1 MLLIIKRQD
10 KVGQDPILYKL
21 APSIVDRFRVLRRR
35 DLGAHFKIQF
45 AASMI
50 GLGILGFIYGDF
62 ALVWQLPA
70 RYPKSGATKVLS
82 KPVAEGFR
90 PRS

>member
-1 MLLIIKRQD
+1 
-10 KVGQDPILYKL
+10 
-21 APSIVDRFRVLRRR
+21 
-35 DLGAHFKIQF
+35 
-45 AASMI
+45 MI